1 MFNHLNS
8 NSSNSLFERIILFI
22 KDKSFLRII
31 VDENSAFFGGSDAPI
46 FIQAGETVDNLQGAF
61 IVADADTKFTLLED
75 DDNKSMLANNYM
87 GTFTSTSTL
96 KENRIIRA
104 ANNRKIK
111 KVTVTSGAIWI
122 FKTR

>member
-8 NSSNSLFERIILFI
+8 NTSSSLFQRIILAI
-22 KDKSFLRII
+22 KEKSFLRII

-46 FIQAGETVDNLQGAF
+46 FIQVGETVDDLQGAF
-61 IVADADTKFTLLED
+61 IVADADTKFTTLED
-75 DDNKSMLANNYM
+75 DAGVNMLLSYM
-87 GTFTSTSTL
+87 GSFTSASTL

-104 ANNRKIK
+104 ANNKKIK
-111 KVTVTSGAIWI
+111 KVVLTSGAIWI